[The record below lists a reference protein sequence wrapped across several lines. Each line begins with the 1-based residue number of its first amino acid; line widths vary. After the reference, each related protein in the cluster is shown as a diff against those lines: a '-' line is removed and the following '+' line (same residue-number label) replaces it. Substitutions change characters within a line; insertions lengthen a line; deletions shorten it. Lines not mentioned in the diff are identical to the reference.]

1 MLKEWMKEKGEER
14 VLGVVS
20 PHAGYVYSGHV
31 AGAVFSR
38 IAIPKNVLVLNP
50 NHHPNHHGW
59 VEDFALAPSGVWETP
74 LGDVEINERLNRL
87 LLQMTA
93 AEEDERAH
101 YLEHSGELQLPFLK
115 FRRDD
120 VSVSLVCI
128 ACTNLEK
135 LLEFGRSVA
144 EVVRRL
150 GEDVLIVAS
159 NDMTHDEPAEVAKR
173 KDYAAIERMEALDA
187 RGLWR
192 VVEEQK
198 ISMCGVGPVTVM
210 MEAASNLSAKQARL
224 VKYATSGD
232 VTGNFSQVVGYASL
246 LVR

>member
-1 MLKEWMKEKGEER
+1 MLKEWMKEKGDER
-14 VLGVVS
+14 ALGVVS
-20 PHAGYVYSGHV
+20 PHAGYVYSGCV

-38 IAIPKNVLVLNP
+38 VAVPKNVLVLNP
-50 NHHPNHHGW
+50 NHHGW
-59 VEDFALAPSGVWETP
+59 GEDFALAPAGVWETP

-87 LLQMTA
+87 LLEGTT

-101 YLEHSGELQLPFLK
+101 YMEHSGELQLPFLK

-128 ACTNLEK
+128 ACNDIGK
-135 LLEFGRSVA
+135 LLEFGRCVA
-144 EVVRRL
+144 EAVRKL

-159 NDMTHDEPAEVAKR
+159 SDMTHYEPAEVAKR
-173 KDYAAIERMEALDA
+173 KDNAAIERMEALDPQ
-187 RGLWR
+187 GLWN
-192 VVEEQK
+192 VVKEQA
-198 ISMCGVGPVTVM
+198 ISMCGVGPVAAM
-210 MEAASNLSAKQARL
+210 MEAAKNLGAKQARL

-232 VTGNFSQVVGYASL
+232 VTGDFSQVVGYASL

>member
-1 MLKEWMKEKGEER
+1 MLKEWMKEKGDER
-14 VLGVVS
+14 ALGVVS

-38 IAIPKNVLVLNP
+38 VAVPKNVLVLNP
-50 NHHPNHHGW
+50 NHHGW
-59 VEDFALAPSGVWETP
+59 GEDFALAPAGVWETP

-87 LLQMTA
+87 LLEGTA

-101 YLEHSGELQLPFLK
+101 YMEHSGELQLPFLK

-128 ACTNLEK
+128 ACNDIEK

-144 EVVRRL
+144 EAVRKL

-159 NDMTHDEPAEVAKR
+159 SDMTHYEPAEVAKR
-173 KDYAAIERMEALDA
+173 KDYAAIERMEALDPK
-187 RGLWR
+187 GLWN
-192 VVEEQK
+192 VVKEQA
-198 ISMCGVGPVTVM
+198 ISMCGVGPVAAM
-210 MEAASNLSAKQARL
+210 MEAAKNLGAKQARL
-224 VKYATSGD
+224 VRYATSGD
-232 VTGNFSQVVGYASL
+232 VTGDFSQVVGYASL

>member
-1 MLKEWMKEKGEER
+1 MLREWMKEKGEER
-14 VLGVVS
+14 ALGVVS
-20 PHAGYVYSGHV
+20 PHAGYAYSGHV

-38 IAIPKNVLVLNP
+38 IAIPKNVLILNP
-50 NHHPNHHGW
+50 NHHGW
-59 VEDFALAPSGVWETP
+59 GEDFALAPSGVWETP

-87 LLQMTA
+87 LLEMTA

-101 YLEHSGELQLPFLK
+101 YMEHSGELQLPFLK

-128 ACTNLEK
+128 ACNDIEK
-135 LLEFGRSVA
+135 LLEFGKSVA

-159 NDMTHDEPAEVAKR
+159 SDMTHYEPAEVAKR
-173 KDYAAIERMEALDA
+173 KDYAAIERMEALDT
-187 RGLWR
+187 RGLWN
-192 VVEEQK
+192 VVKEQQ
-198 ISMCGVGPVTVM
+198 ISMCGVGPVTAM
-210 MEAASNLSAKQARL
+210 MEAAKSLGAKQARL
-224 VKYATSGD
+224 IKYATSGD
-232 VTGNFSQVVGYASL
+232 VTGDFSQVVGYASL